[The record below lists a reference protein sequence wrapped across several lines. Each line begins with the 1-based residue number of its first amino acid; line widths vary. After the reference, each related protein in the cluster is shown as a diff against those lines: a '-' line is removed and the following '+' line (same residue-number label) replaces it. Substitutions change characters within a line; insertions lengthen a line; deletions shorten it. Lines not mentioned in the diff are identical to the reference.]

1 MLVRMPQD
9 KQSAALK
16 LRTWA
21 ALVVETG
28 GCCAPLC
35 VCGPA
40 TGTGAARLSTSC
52 AGPLSPSSEATVWHE
67 SSGLGNLRKLC
78 GRAWCTLG
86 SSTVSRSLLV
96 LPVS

>member
-28 GCCAPLC
+28 GSSAAEC
-35 VCGPA
+35 VDLRTA
-40 TGTGAARLSTSC
+40 QEQRVSTSC
-52 AGPLSPSSEATVWHE
+52 ACLLGPSLEATSV
-67 SSGLGNLRKLC
+67 
-78 GRAWCTLG
+78 A
-86 SSTVSRSLLV
+86 
-96 LPVS
+96 